1 MDMDNGPL
9 SSPPAQAPE
18 STPPAPSA
26 SPKDAALPY
35 DLRVPWTW
43 LDLLL
48 LGILTLA
55 GSVLLTMALGR
66 VFLWYGVTPAR
77 LRASPALF
85 GLLVLIHQLLLFA
98 LLLAYL
104 FAQLRVSFRVPFWR
118 TIGWRALQPS
128 PIPRVTRYLGVVFGG
143 FLLAVLVESVSLR
156 FGTKAKLPVQ
166 QLFQDRRIAIAVAL
180 TAVLLAPWI
189 EETIFR
195 GYIYPVVARSYG
207 VAAGVVGTG
216 ILFGLLH
223 APQLWGGWVQI
234 SMLVFVGI
242 VLTYTRAATRSVLA
256 SFLMHLS
263 YNCSVS
269 FALAIL
275 ARALHLLAPH
285 P

>member
-9 SSPPAQAPE
+9 SPPPAQAPE
-18 STPPAPSA
+18 SNPPPR
-26 SPKDAALPY
+26 KDSALPD

-43 LDLLL
+43 LDLAL

-55 GSVLLTMALGR
+55 GSVLLTLGLGR
-66 VFLWYGVTPAR
+66 VFMSYGVTPAR

-118 TIGWRALQPS
+118 TIGWRALEPG

-166 QLFQDRRIAIAVAL
+166 QLFQDPRVATAVAL
-180 TAVLLAPWI
+180 MAVLVAPWV

-207 VAAGVVGTG
+207 VAVGVLGTG

-234 SMLVFVGI
+234 SLLVLVGI
-242 VLTYTRAATRSVLA
+242 VLTYVRAATRTVLA
-256 SFLMHLS
+256 SFLVHLS

-275 ARALHLLAPH
+275 ARALHLLSPH
-285 P
+285 H